1 MSAQRVCVQLRGMGV
16 RNRLESLGLVS
27 PQIFISYRRTDAGG
41 YAGRLVDALSGFYGD
56 RAMFLDHTGIRGGD
70 EFADELDEALG
81 EAEVVLVVI
90 GPDWL
95 DAEKNG
101 KRRLDDP
108 DDWVRR
114 EVATSLDR
122 RGVRVIPVLVGGA
135 ELPAADDLPDPLK
148 PLVARQ
154 VHTLRPDRF
163 DDDVTHLRKSIGGWH
178 RRWLGVPVYAWGLGA
193 VTAVAL
199 ALFALFAVQ
208 GDVNLPPTIRVPGAV
223 SAVSGNEV
231 EIDILAWAEDD
242 SSDELRLIVEPVSEE
257 NGTVTDLE
265 NGRVIYSAARG
276 FHGTDRFGFQVVDED
291 GVVSSGTAVIDV
303 GLGPM
308 EGSFNVAVAEFAT
321 TGDGDDTTARTLS
334 ASVHDQV
341 QKTLQ
346 DSAALGL
353 EVAAPET
360 LGTIEGDT
368 AAERAEQARLL
379 AEQVNAH
386 VVLYG
391 TLDLGDG
398 VSRLTP
404 EMYLSPTGLTEA
416 GELSGAY
423 ELGTLERGTTDP
435 IALTIAATEFLEP
448 KVAALAPLFVGL
460 AHYQLNDYVTAEEL
474 FIEAEEG
481 WPAAAAVSGEGNG
494 REGVLNLLGAVAGL
508 QNRLDEARDYYTAAL
523 SIDPDFAR
531 SRFGIA
537 EVQFQQARGPKCAD
551 TEVPEDISLL
561 EDAIQQFREVAE
573 LEAPPLSFLPARAQL
588 EVGRILLCMVRYD
601 VDSLGDARVQIETV
615 IAENGTNERL
625 RDLVAEAHA
634 MLAFRQILK
643 NEHEAA
649 IDEFRSAIDLTL
661 NDAKKAFYH
670 SAIGDLLICSLDEPE
685 LADREYQI
693 AESLLDP
700 RPLRSDCSGGLI

>member
-1 MSAQRVCVQLRGMGV
+1 MGV

-70 EFADELDEALG
+70 EFAAELDEALG
-81 EAEVVLVVI
+81 EAEVMLVVI

-101 KRRLDDP
+101 QRRLDDP

-135 ELPAADDLPDPLK
+135 ELPAASDLPDPLK
-148 PLVARQ
+148 PLVDRQ

-163 DDDVTHLRKSIGGWH
+163 DDDVAYLRKSIGGWH
-178 RRWLGVPVYAWGLGA
+178 RRWRGVPVYAWGLGA

-199 ALFALFAVQ
+199 GLFALFAAQ
-208 GDVNLPPTIRVPGAV
+208 GDVNQPPTIDAPGV
-223 SAVSGNEV
+223 VNTVSGDEV
-231 EIDILAWAEDD
+231 EIDILAWATDD
-242 SSDELRLIVEPVSEE
+242 SSDELSLIVEPVSDED
-257 NGTVTDLE
+257 GTVTDLE
-265 NGRVIYSAARG
+265 DGRVIYSAARG
-276 FHGTDRFGFQVVDED
+276 FHGTDRFGFQVVDEE

-308 EGSFNVAVAEFAT
+308 EGSFNVAIAEFAT

-341 QKTLQ
+341 QETLR

-353 EVAAPET
+353 EVADPAT

-379 AEQVNAH
+379 AEQINAH

-398 VSRLTP
+398 VSRLIP
-404 EMYLSPTGLTEA
+404 EMYLSPSGLTEA

-460 AHYQLNDYVTAEEL
+460 AHYQLNDYTTAEEL
-474 FIEAEEG
+474 FVEAEQG
-481 WPAAAAVSGEGNG
+481 WPATASVGGDADGKEV
-494 REGVLNLLGAVAGL
+494 VLSLLGNVTGL
-508 QNRLDEARDYYTAAL
+508 QDQLDEARDYFLQAL
-523 SIDPDFAR
+523 AIDSEFAR
-531 SRFGIA
+531 AQFGIA
-537 EVQFQQARGPKCAD
+537 EVQFQQAGGPKCAD
-551 TEVPEDISLL
+551 TDTAEDLPVL
-561 EDAIQQFREVAE
+561 EDAVRQFREIAE
-573 LEAPPLSFLPARAQL
+573 LQAPPLSFLPVRAQL
-588 EVGRILLCMVRYD
+588 EVGRILLCMARYG
-601 VDSLGDARVQIETV
+601 VTSLGEARVQFETV
-615 IAENGTNERL
+615 IAENGANERL
-625 RDLVAEAHA
+625 RDLVAEAHSE
-634 MLAFRQILK
+634 LAVRHVLRA
-643 NEHEAA
+643 ELPAA
-649 IDEFRSAIDLTL
+649 IEEYRRAIDLTL
-661 NDAKKAFYH
+661 NDSRRAFYH
-670 SAIGDLLICSLDEPE
+670 SLIGDLLFCSLDEPE
-685 LADREYQI
+685 LADREYEI
-693 AESLLDP
+693 AASLIDP
-700 RPLRSDCSGGLI
+700 RPPRSDCSGGLV